1 MDETCFFDAFR
12 SLRSTEGLA
21 LELFKSVPYG
31 KRAILVAK
39 QKSLGE
45 KMDFWLVSELLH
57 AFTIDYSLV
66 LERKLGFKTAC
77 DAQGC
82 GRALFEGLWMT
93 LGIDAGFKGQRLDI
107 HLPQSFQNPY

>member
-1 MDETCFFDAFR
+1 M
-12 SLRSTEGLA
+12 A

-45 KMDFWLVSELLH
+45 KMDFW
-57 AFTIDYSLV
+57 DYRLV
-66 LERKLGFKTAC
+66 LQRKLGFKRAC

-82 GRALFEGLWMT
+82 GRALFKGLGMS

-107 HLPQSFQNPY
+107 PLLLKRLKQHF